1 LSRDYTKKG
10 TEQLDYI
17 IGYIQTDSK
26 YIKLLGILSK
36 QLERFIIEGRPD
48 IYSFYIITV
57 TEGLL
62 SEQEYKEIVSQFL
75 LEIVRLNYIE
85 QVKRLISV

>member
-10 TEQLDYI
+10 TKQLDYI
-17 IGYIQTDSK
+17 IGYIQADSK
-26 YIKLLGILSK
+26 YIKLLRILSK

-48 IYSFYIITV
+48 IYSYIITV

-62 SEQEYKEIVSQFL
+62 SEYKYKEIVFQFL
-75 LEIVRLNYIE
+75 LEIVKLNYIE
-85 QVKRLISV
+85 QVKKLISV